1 MPVWSVKYTLT
12 KWPLGEKLD
21 ACVLCVHTCVCIHCF
36 ASWSSI
42 CQQLWGLGGRE
53 GMTGIAHVSFWSQTL
68 IWDPTGGCP
77 LLLGQGAAVTFACP
91 ALPYPSKQEVLV
103 L

>member
-1 MPVWSVKYTLT
+1 MPVS
-12 KWPLGEKLD
+12 
-21 ACVLCVHTCVCIHCF
+21 CVCTHVCVF
-36 ASWSSI
+36 TALLPGPASASS
-42 CQQLWGLGGRE
+42 CGGWEGGRE

-91 ALPYPSKQEVLV
+91 ALPL
-103 L
+103 